1 MKLLTEKQAA
11 KMMQCSPATLYRLRR
26 DKTIRHYRKLGRLI
40 RYTEQDI
47 ALNVEDMK
55 AFKPSPVA
63 HRPVSEARF
72 G

>member
-1 MKLLTEKQAA
+1 MKLFTEKEAA
-11 KMMQCSPATLYRLRR
+11 KQIRCSVATLYRGRR
-26 DKTIRHYRKLGRLI
+26 EKTIRHYRKIGRLI
-40 RYTEQDI
+40 RYTQDDI
-47 ALNVEDMK
+47 NQIVEDSK